1 MAEILADRGCAVILV
16 TPFPEA
22 SPFSDNTLEADNL
35 RRLLI
40 EKNIEVRPLCWPS
53 RAEPGEEVALSVVSN
68 YGEGHTLE
76 FPPVP
81 GRSPRKP
88 LGEPERLVC
97 DTVVLV
103 TARRSD
109 DALYRELRARAS
121 EWSASGVEAVLR
133 TGDCRTPR
141 LIQQAVFDGHR
152 LAREFE
158 SADPMKPLPFIRE
171 RHIWGQDS
179 MPESTG

>member
-1 MAEILADRGCAVILV
+1 M
-16 TPFPEA
+16 
-22 SPFSDNTLEADNL
+22 
-35 RRLLI
+35 
-40 EKNIEVRPLCWPS
+40 
-53 RAEPGEEVALSVVSN
+53 RAEPGEAATLSVASN
-68 YGEGHTLE
+68 YSEGHALK

-81 GRSPRKP
+81 GRSPRAA

-109 DALYRELRARAS
+109 DALYRELRARAA
-121 EWSASGVEAVLR
+121 EWPAQSLKAVLR
-133 TGDCRTPR
+133 IGDCRTPR

-158 SADPMKPLPFIRE
+158 CADPMKPRPYIRE
-171 RHIWGQDS
+171 RHIWGQES
-179 MPESTG
+179 MPESASES